1 MISPRELRLL
11 FWLIVIA
18 LVGVIGILTS
28 GIADT
33 LSGPAVIL
41 FIAWLMAY
49 VLEPAVTWL
58 ARHLPFHSRA
68 LAVAVTYLVTVLV
81 TFAVLLG
88 AGAALLSAAVTFV
101 EQLPAIVARVR
112 ELAAPLAASLGLTPP
127 APFDLAASLADQ
139 VAENGEAI
147 ADAVARHCR
156 TSSRSSP
163 GCSRRS

>member
-33 LSGPAVIL
+33 LTGPAVIL

-49 VLEPAVTWL
+49 VLEPAVDWL

-101 EQLPAIVARVR
+101 EQLPTIVARVR
-112 ELAAPLAASLGLTPP
+112 ELAAPLAESLGLTPP
-127 APFDLAASLADQ
+127 ARSTSP
-139 VAENGEAI
+139 
-147 ADAVARHCR
+147 ARSQARWPRTGKPSPMPSGRRSR

-163 GCSRRS
+163 GSSRPS

>member
-1 MISPRELRLL
+1 MDAGRPEPRPLSRVISPRELRLL

-49 VLEPAVTWL
+49 VLEPAVDWL
-58 ARHLPFHSRA
+58 ARHLPLHSRV

-88 AGAALLSAAVTFV
+88 AGAAILSAAVTFV
-101 EQLPAIVARVR
+101 EQL
-112 ELAAPLAASLGLTPP
+112 
-127 APFDLAASLADQ
+127 
-139 VAENGEAI
+139 
-147 ADAVARHCR
+147 
-156 TSSRSSP
+156 
-163 GCSRRS
+163 